1 MAGLVEQKKLAP
13 KMAFA
18 HMGLYV
24 TNMTRMVE
32 FYTDVLGFCISDRA
46 TIRGADLTFLTRD
59 PNEHHQIVLVPG
71 RDPKGSSTINQIS
84 FRVVTL
90 QELRRLHAGLIER
103 GVASPTAI
111 NHGGSWSIY
120 FLDPEE
126 NRIDLFV
133 QSPWYVPPVSM
144 PLDLTLS
151 DNEIH
156 RQTEA
161 MVLAMPGHMDRSV
174 WREQMRHR
182 LIDEGTMQVRSDDG
196 R

>member
-1 MAGLVEQKKLAP
+1 
-13 KMAFA
+13 
-18 HMGLYV
+18 
-24 TNMTRMVE
+24 MVE

-71 RDPKGSSTINQIS
+71 RDPLGASTINQIS
-84 FRVVTL
+84 FRVVDL
-90 QELRRLHAGLIER
+90 QELRRLREGLVER
-103 GVASPTAI
+103 DVASLTPI

-120 FLDPEE
+120 LLDPER
-126 NRIDLFV
+126 NRIELFV
-133 QSPWYVPPVSM
+133 QSPWYMPPVSV

-151 DNEIH
+151 DDEIV

-174 WREQMRHR
+174 WREQMYGR
-182 LIDEGTMQVRSDDG
+182 LIDEGTMQVRGDHG
-196 R
+196 Q

>member
-1 MAGLVEQKKLAP
+1 
-13 KMAFA
+13 
-18 HMGLYV
+18 
-24 TNMTRMVE
+24 
-32 FYTDVLGFCISDRA
+32 
-46 TIRGADLTFLTRD
+46 
-59 PNEHHQIVLVPG
+59 
-71 RDPKGSSTINQIS
+71 
-84 FRVVTL
+84 
-90 QELRRLHAGLIER
+90 
-103 GVASPTAI
+103 
-111 NHGGSWSIY
+111 
-120 FLDPEE
+120 
-126 NRIDLFV
+126 LFV